1 MKGLSE
7 KVIKFIQEAI
17 QLEIDGREFFNQAA
31 EITHNE
37 LGKKMFFRLA
47 QEEVKHLEA
56 FSKLFSSIVKTDE
69 WKKYVKREESKP
81 RSQVIEELASR
92 MKKAEGKSEIEALSI
107 GMELEQK
114 AINFFSSTAR
124 DMSDSQAKEIFDKI
138 CDEERFHYDLL
149 QAQYDSLTNSGFW
162 LDSAEFKMDGKY

>member
-7 KVIKFIQEAI
+7 EVIKLIQEAI
-17 QLEIDGREFFNQAA
+17 QLEIDGRAFFDHAA
-31 EITHNE
+31 QITHNE
-37 LGKKMFFRLA
+37 LGKKMFLRLA

-56 FSKLFSSIVKTDE
+56 FSKLFSSIVKTDK

-107 GMELEQK
+107 GMELEQR
-114 AINFFSSTAR
+114 AIRFFSSTAQ
-124 DMSDSQAKEIFDKI
+124 DMSDYRAKEIFERI

-149 QAQYDSLTNSGFW
+149 QAQYDSLTHSGFW
-162 LDSAEFKMDGKY
+162 LDSAEFQMDGKY

>member
-1 MKGLSE
+1 
-7 KVIKFIQEAI
+7 
-17 QLEIDGREFFNQAA
+17 
-31 EITHNE
+31 
-37 LGKKMFFRLA
+37 
-47 QEEVKHLEA
+47 
-56 FSKLFSSIVKTDE
+56 
-69 WKKYVKREESKP
+69 
-81 RSQVIEELASR
+81 

-114 AINFFSSTAR
+114 AINFFSSTVQ